1 MERNM
6 FPQSTRR
13 SLPMALLR
21 ARESVMSHFR
31 PMLAAHNVTEQQWRV
46 LRVVDEE
53 GPLDATEVANR
64 ASVLAPSLTR
74 IIKTLED
81 RGFILRRRADDDGRR
96 AVLSVTES
104 GKAFIEA
111 ISPEQRRIYQSLEEK
126 YGVER
131 IEKLLDLLEEFV
143 EE

>member
-1 MERNM
+1 
-6 FPQSTRR
+6 
-13 SLPMALLR
+13 
-21 ARESVMSHFR
+21 
-31 PMLAAHNVTEQQWRV
+31 MLAAHNVTEQQWRV

-81 RGFILRRRADDDGRR
+81 RGFILRRRADEDGRR
-96 AVLSVTES
+96 ALLSVTPS
-104 GKAFIEA
+104 GKAFIED

-131 IEKLLDLLEEFV
+131 IEELLDLLEEFV
-143 EE
+143 QE

>member
-1 MERNM
+1 M

-96 AVLSVTES
+96 AVLSVTEN

>member
-1 MERNM
+1 
-6 FPQSTRR
+6 
-13 SLPMALLR
+13 MALLR

-81 RGFILRRRADDDGRR
+81 RGFILRRRADEDGRR
-96 AVLSVTES
+96 ALLSVTTS
-104 GKAFIEA
+104 GKAFIED

-131 IEKLLDLLEEFV
+131 IEELLDLLEEFV
-143 EE
+143 QE

>member
-1 MERNM
+1 
-6 FPQSTRR
+6 
-13 SLPMALLR
+13 
-21 ARESVMSHFR
+21 MSHFR

-81 RGFILRRRADDDGRR
+81 RGFILRRRADEDGRR
-96 AVLSVTES
+96 ALLSVTTS
-104 GKAFIEA
+104 GKAFIED

-131 IEKLLDLLEEFV
+131 IEELLDLLEEFV
-143 EE
+143 QE

>member
-1 MERNM
+1 M

-46 LRVVDEE
+46 LRVVDEG

-81 RGFILRRRADDDGRR
+81 RGFVLRRRADEDGRR
-96 AVLSVTES
+96 AVLSVTAS
-104 GKAFIEA
+104 GKAFIED

-131 IEKLLDLLEEFV
+131 IEQLLDLLEEFV
-143 EE
+143 ED

>member
-1 MERNM
+1 M

>member
-1 MERNM
+1 M

-81 RGFILRRRADDDGRR
+81 RGFILRRRADEDGRR
-96 AVLSVTES
+96 ALLSVTTS
-104 GKAFIEA
+104 GKAFIED

-131 IEKLLDLLEEFV
+131 IEELLDLLEEFV
-143 EE
+143 QE

>member
-1 MERNM
+1 M

-81 RGFILRRRADDDGRR
+81 REFILRRRADEDGRR
-96 AVLSVTES
+96 AVLSVTPK
-104 GKAFIEA
+104 GKAFIED

-131 IEKLLDLLEEFV
+131 IEELLDLLEEFV
-143 EE
+143 QE

>member
-1 MERNM
+1 M

-46 LRVVDEE
+46 LRVVHEG

-81 RGFILRRRADDDGRR
+81 RGFVLRRRADEDGRR
-96 AVLSVTES
+96 AVLSITDS
-104 GKAFIEA
+104 GKTFIEDIA
-111 ISPEQRRIYQSLEEK
+111 PEQRRIYQSLEEK

-131 IEKLLDLLEEFV
+131 IDELLDLLEEFV
-143 EE
+143 E